1 MGGKL
6 NGEFQLE
13 TSLPVYV
20 MILLP
25 HHGFNPPPPERR
37 HAVVAFDTVDI
48 SWIFEANNYQK
59 PGYDD
64 TITGIMVV

>member
-1 MGGKL
+1 
-6 NGEFQLE
+6 
-13 TSLPVYV
+13 